1 MTSPT
6 FTFADLD
13 KLEVGARFYTAD
25 LHVHSFGSSAD
36 VKDPALTV
44 EAIIDAAAAA
54 GLGLV
59 SITDHN
65 NDKSVLSSVAYGVKY
80 ADKLLVLPG
89 VEISTA
95 NGHLLV
101 YGDPAKP
108 DSIGVLLAKI
118 GLEGPKGDRDTHT
131 TKSMADVIGQ

>member
-13 KLEVGARFYTAD
+13 KLEVGAKFYTAD

-36 VKDPALTV
+36 VKDPALTI

-89 VEISTA
+89 VESRSRDLRRCA
-95 NGHLLV
+95 FS
-101 YGDPAKP
+101 AA
-108 DSIGVLLAKI
+108 LLARA
-118 GLEGPKGDRDTHT
+118 LRRVAPEEVSLFDEGRT
-131 TKSMADVIGQ
+131 